1 MRTQVRAMPPPTLLT
16 GALDLFDAA
25 IRFAVHVARW
35 AVIAIAFFIT
45 TSMIL
50 GVFFRFLLNSSLGWT
65 DEVSSLLLAVMMFL
79 AIGIGFHKREHI
91 GVGLL
96 IEKLSPGGQRWA
108 DAALHLVSAGFFL
121 LVGVTAIRFAEIG
134 MGMMLAT
141 IELPRGLFYW
151 ATPIGSIF
159 AALVCLNNVSRILRG
174 LDRPRF
180 GGAD

>member
-1 MRTQVRAMPPPTLLT
+1 MTPPTLLAA
-16 GALDLFDAA
+16 ALDLFDALIRAA
-25 IRFAVHVARW
+25 IRVARW

-45 TSMIL
+45 ASMVA

-79 AIGIGFHKREHI
+79 AIGIGFHNREHI
-91 GVGLL
+91 GVGVL
-96 IEKLSPGGQRWA
+96 IERLSPYGQRLA
-108 DAALHLVSAGFFL
+108 DAALHVVSAAFFL
-121 LVGVTAIRFAEIG
+121 LVGWAAIRFAEIG

-159 AALVCLNNVSRILRG
+159 AALVCLNNVARILRG
-174 LDRPRF
+174 QDRPRF